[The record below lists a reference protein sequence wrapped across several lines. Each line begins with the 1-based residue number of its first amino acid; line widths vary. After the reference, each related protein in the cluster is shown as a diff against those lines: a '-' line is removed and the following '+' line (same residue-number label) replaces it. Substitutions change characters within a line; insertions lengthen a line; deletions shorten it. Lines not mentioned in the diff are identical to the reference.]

1 MVLPAN
7 QQPTPSESGDVPQ
20 VPTSP
25 NLVPPRRATPPAN
38 TNLDRS
44 DQRSGQPSP
53 MSSSVSSQSST
64 TLVSSPTPSVS
75 ATNSSPNL
83 SAHHPI
89 PPASEPKQFRAI
101 GLVQAQYQPSEE
113 SFTRGFLKTEDGHLI
128 DAVLLGRVMS
138 LVKKHI
144 DLDQSHLWVVYPRT
158 REKQHE
164 LHVQIV
170 GVWEPETLTQPPSK
184 EGETDESSESSE
196 PPTAETVEE
205 SAPVEEQPEAAP
217 VAEASPAEEP
227 DSPAVTAAP
236 APESDRS
243 PTPDAATDSPSP
255 QLLSKP
261 KLVPPVRP
269 VEPVAPPAPPAPAP
283 APVSVVD
290 PQDGYFSIRGEV
302 IGVAEEQQQ
311 ITVRIQQ
318 APRKSGAE
326 AKAFRLILCGSLD
339 GKLVG
344 HFWDLHVRRHQ
355 DQLVIE
361 EGTRIGI
368 APPRHKPKAKAPK
381 KKKKQNLVKV
391 KRKDQRAEGAE
402 ATTEATVTAESVT
415 PETTAATV
423 APEAAE
429 TAAPAADV
437 AAVEAPAAAPDATPV
452 AADETPEPEP
462 TTAEAANHADTD
474 VEASQDSKVDEA

>member
-1 MVLPAN
+1 M
-7 QQPTPSESGDVPQ
+7 
-20 VPTSP
+20 
-25 NLVPPRRATPPAN
+25 
-38 TNLDRS
+38 
-44 DQRSGQPSP
+44 
-53 MSSSVSSQSST
+53 
-64 TLVSSPTPSVS
+64 S

-170 GVWEPETLTQPPSK
+170 GVWEPETLAQVPGE

-196 PPTAETVEE
+196 PPAAATAEET
-205 SAPVEEQPEAAP
+205 APVEEQPEEVAP
-217 VAEASPAEEP
+217 VAEASTTEEP
-227 DSPAVTAAP
+227 DSPEVTAA
-236 APESDRS
+236 ADSESDRS
-243 PTPDAATDSPSP
+243 PATNPAATESSSP

-261 KLVPPVRP
+261 KLVPPMRP

-302 IGVAEEQQQ
+302 IGVAEDQQQ

-339 GKLVG
+339 GKLIG

-391 KRKDQRAEGAE
+391 KRKDQRTEGAE
-402 ATTEATVTAESVT
+402 ATTEATATTEGVT
-415 PETTAATV
+415 PETTAISV
-423 APEAAE
+423 APEAPEATE
-429 TAAPAADV
+429 AATPAADV
-437 AAVEAPAAAPDATPV
+437 AAVEAPATEPEQDTPPV
-452 AADETPEPEP
+452 AVDETPEPTPVE
-462 TTAEAANHADTD
+462 TASPADAE
-474 VEASQDSKVDEA
+474 VEDPQDSKVDEA

>member
-44 DQRSGQPSP
+44 DQRSGQASP

-170 GVWEPETLTQPPSK
+170 GVWEPETLTQPLGE

-196 PPTAETVEE
+196 PPAAEAVEE

-227 DSPAVTAAP
+227 DSPDVTAAP

-243 PTPDAATDSPSP
+243 PAPDATESSSP

-302 IGVAEEQQQ
+302 IGVAEDQQQ

-391 KRKDQRAEGAE
+391 KRKDQRTEGAE
-402 ATTEATVTAESVT
+402 ATMEATATTEGVT

-423 APEAAE
+423 APEATE
-429 TAAPAADV
+429 AATPAADV
-437 AAVEAPAAAPDATPV
+437 AAVEAPAAEPEQDVNPV
-452 AADETPEPEP
+452 AVDETPEPTP
-462 TTAEAANHADTD
+462 AEAASPADAED
-474 VEASQDSKVDEA
+474 EDPQDSKVDEA